1 MQPFWTYHHVN
12 RICYN
17 NNNNNNEKSDKS
29 SRAYNKKVSY
39 KANSFAKPELI
50 ETRWPKS
57 INPELLCIVVVVSY
71 VDYQSISHMLFIVQ
85 LLSTRPDHVML
96 LLRTRYLWFVIVSVI
111 YVLLVF
117 VLHRNLHHFNV
128 PDMSDDAADVEGR
141 QWIIDDYRR
150 GLAFPVVR
158 HCVGQSGAPPS
169 RLVPLG
175 SDWLYT
181 AYFDDRLKLSLN
193 SSHDVV
199 YIRVLALLRRRGA
212 ADFNRRPTFYFRWLQ
227 SETGNT
233 TTSVAETYEMCE
245 NHGRRYGGWIL
256 STKFIGRL
264 PPCSVAVTQN
274 LTSDDQV
281 RLPLFRTS
289 ADDLSTVE
297 EEKDSWMSGVSLLR
311 GLRREK
317 TADRQEKKLQGNF
330 AVCVPP
336 LYGTLMPAT
345 LVQFIELTRLLGA
358 EHFVFYVGSVSE
370 PIRGVLDAYE
380 ADDLLTTIPWVL
392 PAVAAQSVWNNAQLL
407 AVNDCLYRTS
417 HAFQHVAFND
427 VDEFIVP
434 HSAMNWPLM
443 LAELTAAV
451 DGRPRRR
458 RPDRQRTSQLQRT
471 SRQIRLVTE
480 CY

>member
-1 MQPFWTYHHVN
+1 MLAV
-12 RICYN
+12 
-17 NNNNNNEKSDKS
+17 
-29 SRAYNKKVSY
+29 SRYFTCCLCVSCSAAV
-39 KANSFAKPELI
+39 KTGDI
-50 ETRWPKS
+50 G
-57 INPELLCIVVVVSY
+57 
-71 VDYQSISHMLFIVQ
+71 DHM
-85 LLSTRPDHVML
+85 ML

-117 VLHRNLHHFNV
+117 VLHRNLHHLNV
-128 PDMSDDAADVEGR
+128 PDMSDDAADVEGGQR
-141 QWIIDDYRR
+141 IIDDNRL

-158 HCVGQSGAPPS
+158 HCVGQSGEPPS
-169 RLVPLG
+169 PLVPLG

-193 SSHDVV
+193 SSHNVV
-199 YIRVLALLRRRGA
+199 YIRVLALLRRRRA

-233 TTSVAETYEMCE
+233 TTTVAETYEMCE

-256 STKFIGRL
+256 STKFTGRL
-264 PPCSVAVTQN
+264 PPCSVVVTQN
-274 LTSDDQV
+274 LSSDDQV
-281 RLPLFRTS
+281 RLPVFRTNI
-289 ADDLSTVE
+289 DEPLTVE

-311 GLRREK
+311 ELTRAK
-317 TADRQEKKLQGNF
+317 AADIQKKKRPGNF

-345 LVQFIELTRLLGA
+345 LVQFVELTRLLGA

-370 PIRGVLDAYE
+370 TVRQVLDAYE
-380 ADDLLTTIPWVL
+380 ADDVLTTIPWVL
-392 PAVAAQSVWNNAQLL
+392 PAAAAHSVWNNAQLL

-434 HSAMNWPLM
+434 HSAMNWSLM
-443 LAELTAAV
+443 LAELTAGV

-458 RPDRQRTSQLQRT
+458 RSDRQRTSRLQRT
-471 SRQIRLVTE
+471 SRQIRLATE
-480 CY
+480 CYRLFTCIIALLHTKC